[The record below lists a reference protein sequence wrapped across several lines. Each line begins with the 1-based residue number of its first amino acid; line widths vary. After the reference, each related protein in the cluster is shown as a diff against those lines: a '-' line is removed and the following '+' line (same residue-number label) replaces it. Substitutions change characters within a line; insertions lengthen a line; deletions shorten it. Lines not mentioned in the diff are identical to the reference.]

1 MVITLFISNSLTLLD
16 HSENNE
22 TSTVDGNL
30 QIIESN
36 LDQYM
41 RHKQITEQ
49 HKLYDTN
56 LYDYLSFLNTTNNPN
71 QQQPNTTSSF
81 NAQSNMPFSYF
92 SLGYKFC
99 KWNNNGDRQ
108 LLSVINACNQL
119 LLFDCTNLNRE
130 NVSGCQKLSANINL
144 DG

>member
-1 MVITLFISNSLTLLD
+1 
-16 HSENNE
+16 
-22 TSTVDGNL
+22 
-30 QIIESN
+30 
-36 LDQYM
+36 M

-144 DG
+144 DGQFQTSNGFLHTEKINCIKLDSIHKVIFFIRKKSVFIR